1 MRYVKMRDNGD
12 FIEVSLAEHRD
23 GVDVLVGDYIIL
35 TIYNGG
41 YIETCNCVSN
51 NDTGLEVDEDE
62 QVVIYEEGE
71 HDD

>member
-41 YIETCNCVSN
+41 YIETCCGVSS
-51 NDTGLEVDEDE
+51 DETGLEVDENE
-62 QVVIYEEGE
+62 QVVIYGEGE